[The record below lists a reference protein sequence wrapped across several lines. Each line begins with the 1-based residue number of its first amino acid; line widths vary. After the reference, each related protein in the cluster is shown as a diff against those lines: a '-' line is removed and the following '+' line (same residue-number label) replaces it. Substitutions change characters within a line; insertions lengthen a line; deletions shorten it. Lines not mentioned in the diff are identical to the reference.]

1 MRNVTDRCGSTGGND
16 PRPFP
21 RLDRPR
27 YTIAMPHADFVHLRV
42 HSAFSLSEGAIKVE
56 KIAAL
61 AREAAMPAVAITDSG
76 NLFGALEFSQA
87 CTAKGVQ
94 PIVGC
99 QIALLRADNQRL
111 APDPL
116 VLLARDAA
124 GLANLQRLSSIGF
137 LDTDPS
143 LKPSLPL
150 DVIRAH
156 AEGLFLLT
164 GGTNGPI
171 ARLLAEGQKSEA
183 ERLLAALAEAFPDR
197 TIMELHRHRL
207 PIEQAIE
214 PGLIALADTFGLPL
228 AATNDCMFAAGSM
241 YEAQDALLCIAEG
254 RLLSEQ
260 DRRRVTPEHW
270 FKPAP
275 VMRALFAD
283 LPEACDNTIS
293 IARCC
298 AVMAET
304 RKPLLPVSPKVHA
317 GATEEETVRAMA
329 IEGLRVRMDDIAAD
343 DAMRAKYRERLDY
356 ELDVIAS
363 MGFSGYFLIV
373 ADFIQWAKQQR
384 IPVGPGR
391 GSGAGSV
398 AAWALTI
405 TDLDPLHF
413 NLLFE
418 RFLNPERVSMPD
430 FDIDFCQ
437 EGRDRVIEY
446 VRREY
451 GGDRVAQIITFGKL
465 QARAAVRDVGRVLGL
480 PYGQVNRVA
489 ELIPNNPAKPVTLK
503 QALDGEPRLQALR
516 DSDEGIARLLEIA
529 LQIEGLYRH
538 ASTHA
543 AGVVIGDRPLVELVP
558 LYKDPKSDF
567 LVTQYSM
574 KHVELAGLV
583 KFDFLGLTTLTILDR
598 AEGFLKKL
606 GVTVDLKH
614 LPLDDKKTYE
624 MLSRGEAGGVFQ
636 MEGQGVRDTLRQM
649 RPDRLED
656 LIAAVA
662 LYRPGPMANIPDY
675 CRRKHGEKW
684 TAPHPMI
691 HDILAETYGIMVYQ
705 EQVMQIAQT
714 MAGYSLGSADLL
726 RRAMGKKIASEMEAQ
741 RESFT
746 KGAIERGVDPS
757 KATEVFDLMAKFADY
772 GFNKS
777 HAAAYGL
784 VAYQTAWLRANHPEV
799 FIAACMSLAINN
811 TDRLAA
817 LKQEAESCGITILPP
832 DINRSD
838 ADFSVERREDGTL
851 AIRYALAAVKKVG
864 FAAMRSVVAARA
876 GGDVAARAGG
886 DRAARAEGDVTARAE
901 RDVAARAEV
910 DVAPSAERDF
920 TDVTDFA
927 ARIDPHQLNKMQIEN
942 LISAGA
948 FDKIDPNRARLFAIS
963 ETILRRAQ
971 ALAEEKASGQGGLF
985 IGAAAVGKP
994 ESLRMP
1000 NMPDWGL
1007 LERLG
1012 FEAEAIGFHL
1022 TAHPLDAYVPAL
1034 RRLGA
1039 VRANDVEARARSGVS
1054 RVKIAGTV
1062 VATKER
1068 ITRTG
1073 SRMAWVRISDASGS
1087 IEVTCFSEVLARS
1100 RETLA
1105 HGSNVLVSA
1114 DLKIEGEAVRVT
1126 AQDVTPL
1133 DQAAASAG
1141 ASIRIWLRQTE
1152 AVPHIRDLLD
1162 RQGSGKGRV
1171 ILVPRLDTERSVE
1184 IALPGGYSVTPRLA
1198 QALTTL
1204 PGVDRVD
1211 EV

>member
-1 MRNVTDRCGSTGGND
+1 MPISSD
-16 PRPFP
+16 PHHIPLP
-21 RLDRPR
+21 RLAPTP
-27 YTIAMPHADFVHLRV
+27 YIPPMPHADFVHLRV
-42 HSAFSLSEGAIKVE
+42 HSAFSLSEGAIKVD
-56 KIAAL
+56 KIPVL
-61 AREAAMPAVAITDSG
+61 ARAAAMPAVAITDTG
-76 NLFGALEFSQA
+76 NLFGALEFSQY
-87 CTAKGVQ
+87 CTTKGVQ
-94 PIVGC
+94 PIIGC
-99 QIALLRADNQRL
+99 QIALTRADNPRL

-116 VLLARDAA
+116 VLLAKDAA

-143 LKPSLPL
+143 LKPSLTL
-150 DVIRAH
+150 DTIRTH

-164 GGTNGPI
+164 GGTTGPI
-171 ARLLAEGQKSEA
+171 ARLLAEGQRAEA

-207 PIEQAIE
+207 PIEHAIE
-214 PGLIALADTFGLPL
+214 PGLIALADAHNLPL
-228 AATNDCMFAAGSM
+228 VATNDCMFATPEM
-241 YEAQDALLCIAEG
+241 HEAQDALLCIAEG

-270 FKPAP
+270 FKPAS

-283 LPEACDNTIS
+283 LPEACDNTVA
-293 IARCC
+293 IAKCC
-298 AVMAET
+298 SVMAET
-304 RKPLLPVSPKVHA
+304 RKPLLPVSPKVRD
-317 GATEEETVRAMA
+317 GATEEQTVRAMA
-329 IEGLRVRMDDIAAD
+329 IEGLTRRMDDVAAD
-343 DAMRAKYRERLDY
+343 ATTRTKYRERLDY

-405 TDLDPLHF
+405 TDLDPLQF

-446 VRREY
+446 VRQEY

-489 ELIPNNPAKPVTLK
+489 ELIPNNPAKPVTLQ
-503 QALDGEPRLQALR
+503 QALDGEPRLQTLR

-598 AEGFLKKL
+598 AEKFLVKL
-606 GVTVDLKH
+606 GTPVDLKYI
-614 LPLDDKKTYE
+614 PLDDKKTYE

-662 LYRPGPMANIPDY
+662 LYRPGPMANIPEY
-675 CRRKHGEKW
+675 CRRKHGEPW
-684 TAPHPMI
+684 AAPHPVI

-741 RESFT
+741 REHFT
-746 KGAIERGVDPS
+746 NGAIERGIEPA
-757 KATEVFDLMAKFADY
+757 KAKEVFDLMAKFADY

-817 LKQEAESCGITILPP
+817 LKQEAEYGGMIILPP
-832 DINRSD
+832 DINHSE
-838 ADFSVERREDGTL
+838 ADFSVERQTDGRL
-851 AIRYALAAVKKVG
+851 AIRYALAGVKRVG
-864 FAAMRSVVAARA
+864 HAAMQSVVEARGTMPFA
-876 GGDVAARAGG
+876 DVA
-886 DRAARAEGDVTARAE
+886 
-901 RDVAARAEV
+901 
-910 DVAPSAERDF
+910 
-920 TDVTDFA
+920 DFA
-927 ARIDPHQLNKMQIEN
+927 DRIDPRQLNKAQVES
-942 LISAGA
+942 LVRAGA
-948 FDKIDPNRARLFAIS
+948 FDRLEPNRARLFAAA
-963 ETILRRAQ
+963 ETIIRRAQ
-971 ALAEEKASGQGGLF
+971 AKREEAASGQIGLF
-985 IGAAAVGKP
+985 GGVTSKP
-994 ESLRMP
+994 EPLRMP
-1000 NMPDWGL
+1000 DTPDWAM
-1007 LERLG
+1007 LERLS

-1022 TAHPLDAYVPAL
+1022 TAHPLDAYAQAL

-1039 VRANDVEARARSGVS
+1039 IRASEVEAKARAGVT
-1054 RVKIAGTV
+1054 RVKLAGTV

-1087 IEVTCFSEVLARS
+1087 VEVTCFSEVLARS

-1105 HGSNVLVSA
+1105 HGSNVLVTA
-1114 DLKIEGEAVRVT
+1114 DLKVEGEAVRVT
-1126 AQDVTPL
+1126 AQNVEPL
-1133 DQAAASAG
+1133 DHAAAQVG
-1141 ASIRIWLRQTE
+1141 ASIRIWLRETE
-1152 AVPHIRDLLD
+1152 AVPHIRDLLA
-1162 RQGSGKGRV
+1162 RQGAGKGRV
-1171 ILVPRLDTERSVE
+1171 ILVPRIGDERSVE

-1204 PGVDRVD
+1204 PGVERVD